1 METTTMASTNKSNNK
16 RARKG
21 GPAEQKGNDTPRALR
36 LEVTRIRPYERNP
49 RHSANPEYDRI
60 KGSIRATGLDQA
72 LCVTRRPGDDDYIV
86 QAGGNSRLQALKELY
101 ECTGEER
108 FLWVDCRFVDWECES
123 AVLLAHLRE
132 NELRGALSFIDRAR
146 AVAEIQRLVAVE
158 LEVEDLS
165 DRQLEHFLK
174 EHGYYASHSLIS
186 VMDYAVSVLLP
197 VLPRALGAG
206 LGRPQVQRIRDLQ
219 RIGQD
224 VWRLFEAGEATE
236 FQEVF
241 KALCRRHDH
250 EDWVF
255 DLLRQA
261 IETEIAEAAE
271 IRIQRVRMEFDCRL
285 EGAEPEIPQ
294 FVRDEAQQDVHP
306 PMSRRDEPEV
316 VSAAERQV
324 LAPKVNNNEEEA
336 SDLEQSN
343 DADQDPSG
351 QTVESASDCHEI
363 AVELP
368 PQADINAVLQRIVAP
383 AKGHVPLALLRETA
397 FELARR
403 LAEGHGIGSLVAPLP
418 DNGLG
423 YLVCGLPPADVI
435 DQIDAELRTEVVAL
449 WWQLVV
455 FADMAAAPPAALDA
469 AASDSDFAAA
479 LTAGDTARLAERVP
493 LPDTAGIGPGFWARL
508 HHEAWCHWLCLAHN
522 YRELH
527 RAASE
532 TRTPLWRTSA

>member
-1 METTTMASTNKSNNK
+1 MARINKSNKK
-16 RARKG
+16 RAREDG
-21 GPAEQKGNDTPRALR
+21 QAEQKANPLPEALR

-49 RHSANPEYDRI
+49 RQSANPEYDRI
-60 KGSIRATGLDQA
+60 KASIRATGLDQA
-72 LCVTRRPGDDDYIV
+72 LRVTRRPGDDDYIV
-86 QAGGNSRLQALKELY
+86 QAGGNSRLQALMELH
-101 ECTGEER
+101 ESTGDER
-108 FLWVDCRFVDWECES
+108 FLWVDCLFVDWECES

-146 AVAEIQRLVAVE
+146 AVAEIQQLVAAE

-174 EHGYYASHSLIS
+174 EHGYYASRSLIS

-219 RIGQD
+219 RVGQD
-224 VWRLFEAGEATE
+224 VWLLFESGEDPE
-236 FQEVF
+236 YREIFE
-241 KALCRRHDH
+241 ALCQRHDH

-261 IETEIAEAAE
+261 VETEIAEAAE

-294 FVRDEAQQDVHP
+294 FVRDEITEDVHP
-306 PMSRRDEPEV
+306 PVSRRDEPNV
-316 VSAAERQV
+316 ASAAERKA
-324 LAPKVNNNEEEA
+324 LATNIKNGEEVTNLEHPNDVDQA
-336 SDLEQSN
+336 SKAQQS
-343 DADQDPSG
+343 
-351 QTVESASDCHEI
+351 ESAPEGHEI

-368 PQADINAVLQRIVAP
+368 PQVDINAVLRRILAP
-383 AKGHVPLALLRETA
+383 GKGHVPLSLLRETA
-397 FELARR
+397 FELAKG
-403 LAEGHGIGSLVAPLP
+403 LAEGYGIGSVVAPLA

-423 YLVCGLPPADVI
+423 YLVRGLPPADVI
-435 DQIDAELRTEVVAL
+435 DQLDTELRTEVLAL

-455 FADMAAAPPAALDA
+455 FADMAEAPPAAIDA
-469 AASDSDFAAA
+469 AASDKEFSAAFME
-479 LTAGDTARLAERVP
+479 GDATRLADKVP
-493 LPDTAGIGPGFWARL
+493 LPDMAGIGSGFWARL
-508 HHEAWCHWLCLAHN
+508 HHESWCHWLCLAHN

-527 RAASE
+527 RAASV
-532 TRTPLWRTSA
+532 TQTPLWRTSS

>member
-1 METTTMASTNKSNNK
+1 MDTTTMARTNKSNKK

-21 GPAEQKGNDTPRALR
+21 GQAEQRVDATPQALR

-60 KGSIRATGLDQA
+60 KASIRATGLDQA
-72 LCVTRRPGDDDYIV
+72 LRVTRRPGDDDYIV
-86 QAGGNSRLQALKELY
+86 QAGGNSRLQALKELQ

-108 FLWVDCRFVDWECES
+108 FLWVDCLFVDWECES

-146 AVAEIQRLVAVE
+146 AVAEIQRLVTAE
-158 LEVEDLS
+158 LEVEGLS

-174 EHGYYASHSLIS
+174 EHGYYASRSLIS

-219 RIGQD
+219 RVGLD
-224 VWRLFEAGEATE
+224 VWRLFESGEDTE
-236 FQEVF
+236 FEEVF
-241 KALCRRHDH
+241 EALCQRHDH

-261 IETEIAEAAE
+261 VETEIAEAAE

-294 FVRDEAQQDVHP
+294 FVRDEATEDVHP
-306 PMSRRDEPEV
+306 PMSRRHEPDV
-316 VSAAERQV
+316 ASAAEREALATNLEHSNDVDQ
-324 LAPKVNNNEEEA
+324 APK
-336 SDLEQSN
+336 
-343 DADQDPSG
+343 G
-351 QTVESASDCHEI
+351 QESESSPEGHEI
-363 AVELP
+363 AVEFP
-368 PQADINAVLQRIVAP
+368 PQADINAVLRRIVAP
-383 AKGHVPLALLRETA
+383 AKGHVPLSLLRETA

-403 LAEGHGIGSLVAPLP
+403 LAEGYGIGSLVTPLA

-423 YLVCGLPPADVI
+423 YLVRGLPPAEVI
-435 DQIDAELRTEVVAL
+435 DQLDTELRTEVLAL

-455 FADMAAAPPAALDA
+455 FTDMAGAPSAALDA
-469 AASDSDFAAA
+469 AASDKEFATA
-479 LTAGDTARLAERVP
+479 LMGGDATRLADKVP
-493 LPDTAGIGPGFWARL
+493 LPDMAGIGSGFWARL
-508 HHEAWCHWLCLAHN
+508 HHESWCHWLCLAHN

-532 TRTPLWRTSA
+532 TQTPLWRTSS

>member
-1 METTTMASTNKSNNK
+1 MDTTTMARTKKSNKK

-21 GPAEQKGNDTPRALR
+21 GQVEQRGNDAPRALR

-60 KGSIRATGLDQA
+60 KASIHATGLDQA
-72 LCVTRRPGDDDYIV
+72 LRVTRRPGDDNYIV
-86 QAGGNSRLQALKELY
+86 QAGGNSRLQALKELHQ
-101 ECTGEER
+101 CTGEGR
-108 FLWVDCRFVDWECES
+108 FLWVDCLYVDWECES

-146 AVAEIQRLVAVE
+146 AVAEIQRLVAAE

-174 EHGYYASHSLIS
+174 EHGYFASRSLIS

-219 RIGQD
+219 RVGQD
-224 VWRLFEAGEATE
+224 VWRLFESGEDTE
-236 FQEVF
+236 FHEVF
-241 KALCRRHDH
+241 EALCQRHDH

-261 IETEIAEAAE
+261 VETEIAEAAE

-285 EGAEPEIPQ
+285 EGTEPEIPQ
-294 FVRDEAQQDVHP
+294 FVRDEATEDVHP
-306 PMSRRDEPEV
+306 PMSRRDEPNV
-316 VSAAERQV
+316 DSAAERESSTTNIRNDDG
-324 LAPKVNNNEEEA
+324 PTN
-336 SDLEQSN
+336 LEQPN
-343 DADQDPSG
+343 DVDQEPKG
-351 QTVESASDCHEI
+351 QESESAPEGHEI
-363 AVELP
+363 AVEFP
-368 PQADINAVLQRIVAP
+368 PQADIGAVLRRIVAP
-383 AKGHVPLALLRETA
+383 AKGHVPLSLLRETA
-397 FELARR
+397 FELAKG
-403 LAEGHGIGSLVAPLP
+403 LAEGYGIGSLVAPLA

-423 YLVCGLPPADVI
+423 YLVRGLPPAEVI
-435 DQIDAELRTEVVAL
+435 DQLDTELRAEVQGL

-455 FADMAAAPPAALDA
+455 FADMAEAPPAALAA
-469 AASDSDFAAA
+469 AASDQEFAAA
-479 LTAGDTARLAERVP
+479 LKGGSATQLVDKVP
-493 LPDTAGIGPGFWARL
+493 LPDMAGIGPGFWARL
-508 HHEAWCHWLCLAHN
+508 HHESWCHWLCLAHN

-527 RAASE
+527 RAANE
-532 TRTPLWRTSA
+532 TQSPLWRTTS